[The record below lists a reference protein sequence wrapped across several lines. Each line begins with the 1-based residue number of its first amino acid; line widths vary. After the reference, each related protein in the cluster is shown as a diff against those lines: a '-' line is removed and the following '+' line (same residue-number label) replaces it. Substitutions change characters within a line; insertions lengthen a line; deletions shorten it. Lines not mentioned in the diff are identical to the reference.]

1 MIEIPN
7 YAPAMQCAML
17 KCLDFF
23 VTYLIR
29 NYASKQNFK
38 LFTIQLNTFLPL
50 SLCAQMKHFK
60 MAYKM
65 GQMYLD
71 RSFIKSGFA
80 EAVRQFPEL
89 NVTQF
94 SNVIALKQ
102 DISHTV
108 NVTKQIKLIFAFRLD

>member
-1 MIEIPN
+1 
-7 YAPAMQCAML
+7 
-17 KCLDFF
+17 
-23 VTYLIR
+23 
-29 NYASKQNFK
+29 
-38 LFTIQLNTFLPL
+38 
-50 SLCAQMKHFK
+50 MKHFK

-89 NVTQF
+89 NLTQF
-94 SNVIALKQ
+94 SNIIALKQ

-108 NVTKQIKLIFAFRLD
+108 NVKKQIKLIFAFT

>member
-1 MIEIPN
+1 
-7 YAPAMQCAML
+7 
-17 KCLDFF
+17 
-23 VTYLIR
+23 
-29 NYASKQNFK
+29 
-38 LFTIQLNTFLPL
+38 
-50 SLCAQMKHFK
+50 
-60 MAYKM
+60 M

-94 SNVIALKQ
+94 SNVIALKR

-108 NVTKQIKLIFAFRLD
+108 NVTKQIKLIFAFSLD

>member
-1 MIEIPN
+1 
-7 YAPAMQCAML
+7 
-17 KCLDFF
+17 
-23 VTYLIR
+23 
-29 NYASKQNFK
+29 
-38 LFTIQLNTFLPL
+38 
-50 SLCAQMKHFK
+50 

-80 EAVRQFPEL
+80 EAVRQFPES

-108 NVTKQIKLIFAFRLD
+108 NITKEIKLIFAFSLD

>member
-1 MIEIPN
+1 
-7 YAPAMQCAML
+7 
-17 KCLDFF
+17 
-23 VTYLIR
+23 
-29 NYASKQNFK
+29 
-38 LFTIQLNTFLPL
+38 
-50 SLCAQMKHFK
+50 
-60 MAYKM
+60 M

-80 EAVRQFPEL
+80 EAARQFPEL

-108 NVTKQIKLIFAFRLD
+108 NVTKQIELIFAFSLD